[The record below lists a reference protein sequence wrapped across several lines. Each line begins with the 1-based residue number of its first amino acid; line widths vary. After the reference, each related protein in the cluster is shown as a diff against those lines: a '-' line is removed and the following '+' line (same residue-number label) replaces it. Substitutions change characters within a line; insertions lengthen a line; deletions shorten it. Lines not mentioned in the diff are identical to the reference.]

1 MLSHFCVL
9 CCFLISYEG
18 CLVDWENTGSIPDF
32 VSCKAFSMH
41 RIAEGLKSLDLTFQS
56 HILAMRFRAV
66 SQAQLSDYLSE
77 CIILAVL

>member
-1 MLSHFCVL
+1 
-9 CCFLISYEG
+9 
-18 CLVDWENTGSIPDF
+18 
-32 VSCKAFSMH
+32 MH